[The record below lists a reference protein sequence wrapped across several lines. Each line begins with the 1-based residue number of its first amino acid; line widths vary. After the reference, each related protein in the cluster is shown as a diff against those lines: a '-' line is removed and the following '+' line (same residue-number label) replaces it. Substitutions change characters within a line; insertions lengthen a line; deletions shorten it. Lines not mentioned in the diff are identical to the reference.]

1 MQGPRHG
8 RDMFVYQ
15 NERGSTPLSFSKMR
29 MNIARGQVTD
39 EENMS
44 KMQKRPDVFREKE
57 EILGMIL
64 SG

>member
-1 MQGPRHG
+1 MR
-8 RDMFVYQ
+8 
-15 NERGSTPLSFSKMR
+15 EGSVRCLSQKPR

>member
-1 MQGPRHG
+1 MGVICLCAKMR
-8 RDMFVYQ
+8 
-15 NERGSTPLSFSKMR
+15 EGSVRCLSQKPR